1 MAQVQAGVTEECEP
15 SPESQRLIIALCLLL
30 LAGLS
35 WAWLVE
41 QATYVRSAA
50 TAMAA
55 MPGMPATAAPQL
67 WTYIPASA
75 LTWFLMMVAMMLP
88 SAAPLVF
95 LYGRFTLASRSP
107 IKSTLVI
114 VSVYLAI
121 WAGFSVTAAVAQY
134 LLVRF
139 GVASEATLAIGDRR
153 LGGMLLILA
162 GLYQFSKLKSVCLDA
177 CRSPLSFVIR
187 LWRPGWRGAANIGAH
202 HGLHCLGCNW
212 LLMGLLFVGGVM
224 NLTWVVG
231 LAFLVLIEKTAPH
244 GQRLAQAAGVVALVW
259 GVVLVMSSALVR

>member
-41 QATYVRSAA
+41 QAADARSAA
-50 TAMAA
+50 AMAA
-55 MPGMPATAAPQL
+55 MPGMAPSAALQL
-67 WTYIPASA
+67 WTYVPASA

-88 SAAPLVF
+88 SASPLVF
-95 LYGRFTLASRSP
+95 LYGRFALASKSP

-114 VSVYLAI
+114 VSVYLAV

-134 LLVRF
+134 LLVKF
-139 GVASEATLAIGDRR
+139 GVASQATLAIGDRR
-153 LGGMLLILA
+153 IGGVLLILA
-162 GLYQFSKLKSVCLDA
+162 GLYQFSRLKSVCLDA

-187 LWRPGWRGAANIGAH
+187 LWRPGWRGALNIGAH

-244 GQRLAQAAGVVALVW
+244 GHRLAQAAGVIALVW
-259 GVVLVMSSALVR
+259 GVVLMMTSALIR